1 MFLDSIS
8 AALWLMWADVEE
20 PNYDHMLRFSWSRD
34 MRIGKNSA
42 YNRNKIAFNKCSQI
56 RGVILINLNI
66 TGVKQI
72 ICCNKKYSASFFPTL
87 PLFLQTKS
95 CHVTQAG
102 PELKILLPPYKSW
115 SHMCTPTC

>member
-1 MFLDSIS
+1 MFLDSVS

-42 YNRNKIAFNKCSQI
+42 YNRNKIVNKCSQI

-72 ICCNKKYSASFFPTL
+72 IYCNKKYSAPSFPTL
-87 PLFLQTKS
+87 PRFCRLSLAMSPKLTLNSRPCSHLTRTGITCVHQT
-95 CHVTQAG
+95 C
-102 PELKILLPPYKSW
+102 
-115 SHMCTPTC
+115 